1 MSGTGRRAA
10 LPPAAYRKPS
20 NLSTDGLVVHVV
32 GQGGQDHG
40 VYDFRDCP
48 GPEAFKREL
57 VAAFARCASASGTW
71 GSARTCDNYAQRVR
85 QFLGFAASC
94 QPPVTA
100 VSQISPAV
108 WNRWTLPKPRRRQLR
123 GVLLEIATLPADTR
137 ARMQMQRTRAMR
149 RDSAASYSLRE
160 FKEIRSAASRTVRSA
175 IRRIEDNTSLLQRWR
190 AGETAEDSPDWRWGW
205 LLDHISRTG
214 ELPRNTVSTTGH
226 RYFSRSVRRL
236 LGSEGGAAALARLY
250 PTYEEMGAAAVLLIC
265 HEAWNLSVLQ
275 VMRLPEQWPNADADA
290 AEPAIHRVDT
300 DKPRRGPRGRHGS
313 NNLVDIGEG
322 SAGRALR
329 QVAALT
335 AQARATLERH
345 GTPSES
351 LLLGRRAKAL
361 EGGDVFADGAAAEHA
376 IKAWSDSAA
385 LAGDDGPVR
394 VRARMLRRTVQV
406 LYGGPRNNTVRT
418 HEDVYLLRDEQVRDE
433 SGQVIADG
441 LADAVEHARARVR
454 MQLVPQ
460 ATGTSSHDAEQV
472 AEQIGLTA
480 DAATQVVAGQ
490 WDTAVA
496 ACADFEHSPFTPSGP
511 CAVSFLLCFACPNA
525 VATGRHLPRILYLHQ
540 ALEALRSAVDAP
552 AWAADW
558 AAHHARV
565 AEVIT
570 SYTTPVERAG
580 LRAQL
585 TDRDR
590 ELIDRML
597 DRRLDS

>member
-1 MSGTGRRAA
+1 MGACPES
-10 LPPAAYRKPS
+10 
-20 NLSTDGLVVHVV
+20 
-32 GQGGQDHG
+32 QGH
-40 VYDFRDCP
+40 
-48 GPEAFKREL
+48 L
-57 VAAFARCASASGTW
+57 T
-71 GSARTCDNYAQRVR
+71 
-85 QFLGFAASC
+85 
-94 QPPVTA
+94 

-108 WNRWTLPKPRRRQLR
+108 WNTWTLPKPRRRQLR
-123 GVLLEIATLPADTR
+123 VVLLEIATLPALTR
-137 ARMQMQRTRAMR
+137 ARMQTQRTRATPKT
-149 RDSAASYSLRE
+149 SQASYSLRE
-160 FKEIRSAASRTVRSA
+160 FTDIRSAATRTVRCA
-175 IRRIEDNTSLLQRWR
+175 IRRIEDNTSLLRRWR
-190 AGETAEDSPDWRWGW
+190 AGEATEDSPGWWWGW

-226 RYFSRSVRRL
+226 RYFSKPVRRL
-236 LGSEGGAAALARLY
+236 LGPGGGAAALARLY

-275 VMRLPEQWPNADADA
+275 AMRLPGQWPNADADA

-300 DKPRRGPRGRHGS
+300 DKPRRGPRARHGS
-313 NNLVDIGEG
+313 NNLLDVGEG

-329 QVAALT
+329 QVVALT
-335 AQARATLERH
+335 AQARATLEHR

-385 LAGDDGPVR
+385 LTGDDGPVR

-441 LADAVEHARARVR
+441 LADAVEHAQARVR
-454 MQLVPQ
+454 MRLVPQ
-460 ATGTSSHDAEQV
+460 ATGTSSHDVEQV
-472 AEQIGLTA
+472 AKQIGLTA

-496 ACADFEHSPFTPSGP
+496 ACADFEHSPFTASGP

-540 ALEALRSAVDAP
+540 ALQALRAAVDA
-552 AWAADW
+552 ATWAADW

-565 AEVIT
+565 TELVT
-570 SYTTPVERAG
+570 THTTPAERAG

-585 TDRDR
+585 ADRDR